1 MGREGRVNKKEG
13 EGGWVRGGG
22 GRMEGRIV

>member
-1 MGREGRVNKKEG
+1 MDVFSQEKGRDQGGCGG

-22 GRMEGRIV
+22 KGS